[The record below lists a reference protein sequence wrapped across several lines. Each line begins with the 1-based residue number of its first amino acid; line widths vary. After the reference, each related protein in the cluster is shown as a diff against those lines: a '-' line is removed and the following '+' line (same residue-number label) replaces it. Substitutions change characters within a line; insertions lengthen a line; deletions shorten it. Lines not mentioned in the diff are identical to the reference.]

1 RRWRKVHRRPSCVAV
16 ADYRCF
22 RHVTT
27 PRISTPFPP
36 RPLACGRVEAVR
48 GQAVWFE
55 DVWSRGGKPRRQAIG
70 TLSCGWRHE
79 MAQPAR
85 TTLPA
90 QGGVAVPV
98 EVPMPEVPAVR
109 RAEVAVQAH
118 GT

>member
-1 RRWRKVHRRPSCVAV
+1 
-16 ADYRCF
+16 
-22 RHVTT
+22 
-27 PRISTPFPP
+27 
-36 RPLACGRVEAVR
+36 AVR

-85 TTLPA
+85 TALPA

-118 GT
+118 GTGTLVFQGQNHPLQAVGEAASVGFENGFLGRPQAHEGGGAMRGG